1 MSFQA
6 SNCVAFLLSVADGMY
21 IQEIIAALPSD
32 LKVVDLSAVSKR
44 IPNPLYKK
52 FVDKVLVHMRMV
64 LCHAWRFGIV
74 LGLLDVGT
82 LASLKPSRF
91 SA

>member
-1 MSFQA
+1 VRFQA

-44 IPNPLYKK
+44 IPNPL
-52 FVDKVLVHMRMV
+52 
-64 LCHAWRFGIV
+64 
-74 LGLLDVGT
+74 
-82 LASLKPSRF
+82 
-91 SA
+91 

>member
-1 MSFQA
+1 MMTNLLLKLGFAILYMYSQYEA

-44 IPNPLYKK
+44 IPNPL
-52 FVDKVLVHMRMV
+52 
-64 LCHAWRFGIV
+64 
-74 LGLLDVGT
+74 
-82 LASLKPSRF
+82 
-91 SA
+91 